1 MQEPFSPKQLEFII
15 NSTKKWNIAHGSV
28 RTGKSVGSNFRF
40 LERVSSLE
48 DHRNYIVG
56 HTFDTAYR
64 NIVRPMLESEELC
77 AYRPYLSWSGKK
89 LYFKDKIITVLGA
102 KDEGAVGSFQGLT
115 MATVLCDE
123 MTLYPDSIIQMIDS
137 RLSLPYSMGIATC
150 NPSHPE
156 HILKKW
162 IDMAEE
168 GNPNYYALHWTLEDN
183 PYVDEDYKKR
193 LKESTHG
200 MFYKRNYLGLW
211 CMAEGAI
218 FDFFDKDIHV
228 VKKPPRA
235 AEYFIAGLDYGM
247 SNAFACVIIGVS
259 TGRYTQSGKCLWV
272 EKEYYWSVNQNGRA
286 KVNSELAND
295 IVEFIEPYGVKQL
308 YIDPSALSM
317 KIELQR
323 RGVHTVDGNND
334 VLPGIEYMTS
344 EMAQGNLFVMNT
356 CRNLISEIQNYVWDS
371 NKSKQGEDAPRKK
384 ADHVIDALRYAIYT
398 HKVSAYTPQKHN
410 PDEYR
415 RNRFDPG
422 SGTRF

>member
-1 MQEPFSPKQLEFII
+1 MQEPFSPKQLEFIV

-28 RTGKSVGSNFRF
+28 RTGKSVGTNFRF
-40 LERVSSLE
+40 LERLNTLD

-56 HTFDTAYR
+56 HTFETAYR
-64 NIVRPMLESEELC
+64 NVVRPMMESDELSVF
-77 AYRPYLSWSGKK
+77 RPYLTWSGKK

-102 KDEGAVGSFQGLT
+102 KDEGSIGNFQGLT

-137 RLSLPYSMGIATC
+137 RLSLPYSMGFATC

-162 IDMAEE
+162 IDMGES
-168 GNPNYYALHWTLEDN
+168 GDPNYYSVHWTLEDN
-183 PYVDEDYKKR
+183 PYVDEAYKQRMKNS
-193 LKESTHG
+193 LVG

-218 FDFFDKDIHV
+218 FDFFDKDVHV

-235 AEYFIAGLDYGM
+235 AEYYIAGLDYGM

-259 TGRYTQSGKCLWV
+259 TGRYNQTGKCLWA
-272 EKEYYWSVNQNGRA
+272 EKEYYWSVAEQGRA
-286 KVNSELAND
+286 KTNLELAND
-295 IVEFIEPYGVKQL
+295 IREFLEPYGVKQL

-317 KIELQR
+317 KIELR
-323 RGVHTVDGNND
+323 RQGITTIDANND

-344 EMAQGNLFVMNT
+344 QMSQGNFFIMNT
-356 CRNLISEIQNYVWDS
+356 CKHLISEIHNYVWDS
-371 NKSKQGEDAPRKK
+371 NKSRLGEDAPKK
-384 ADHVIDALRYAIYT
+384 KGDHEIDACRYALYT
-398 HKVSAYTPQKHN
+398 HKVSTYDPYNHQSKN
-410 PDEYR
+410 YLE
-415 RNRFDPG
+415 NRFQP
-422 SGTRF
+422 SGRFG